1 MVKKLIFPLLLLA
14 GCALPAL
21 SATARSY
28 DEALKKAGD
37 KKAVVL
43 FCYGA
48 NYDGVSTACHEEFIK
63 RRKITSAVRDAV
75 LVVIPIYQQPNERER
90 KEMERALG
98 GRKLPGGIGSY
109 PSITVVDG
117 NGNLRGIIQ
126 SAEMM
131 GNAEKASEA
140 LRKMLD
146 DFDTQQDYINK
157 ALKATGGR
165 QAQLLTAAADVGL
178 MMPREIKI
186 GGKDNEA
193 LSARLKFDPIALPVT
208 LEPMSDAAANAHIR
222 KLMANGS
229 YTRAQ
234 RQEMMAAYAGD
245 LRRKKAS
252 PERLRALY
260 TEMRNI
266 DPHTMYAAYAEEAI
280 RIWVEPREEAEKA
293 EKADK

>member
-1 MVKKLIFPLLLLA
+1 MVKKLILPLLLLA

-48 NYDGVSTACHEEFIK
+48 NYDAVSTACHEEFIK
-63 RRKITSAVRDAV
+63 RRKITAAVRDAV
-75 LVVIPIYQQPNERER
+75 LVVIPIYQLPNEREK

-98 GRKLPGGIGSY
+98 GKKLPGGIGSY

-117 NGNLRGIIQ
+117 SGNVRGIIQ

-146 DFDTQQDYINK
+146 DFDTQQDFINK

-178 MMPREIKI
+178 TMPKEIKI

-193 LSARLKFDPIALPVT
+193 LNARLKFDPIALPVT
-208 LEPMSDAAANAHIR
+208 LEPMSDAEANAHVR

-266 DPHTMYAAYAEEAI
+266 DPHSMYAAYAEEAI
-280 RIWVEPREEAEKA
+280 RIWVEPREEAAKA
-293 EKADK
+293 EKDDK